1 MRKMLE
7 VQVLRVGT
15 YLDLGVWNWLGFS
28 PGSRPDE
35 CGRAQVSE
43 LELG

>member
-15 YLDLGVWNWLGFS
+15 YLDLGG
-28 PGSRPDE
+28 
-35 CGRAQVSE
+35 
-43 LELG
+43 LELAGVLTRFPPR